1 MTEGQTSVAR
11 HLLIFW
17 CDKFSG
23 HENAIQFTSRVLMGL
38 TLMTMKVSDYVCV
51 QLITQDEC
59 SRFALA
65 YHTSGGFA
73 IVVQA
78 KKCILTDFNHWL
90 ISLVSRYR
98 VPQMLRA
105 KKRMFEIWMLRGTC
119 HSTKHDYFN
128 LIQRS

>member
-1 MTEGQTSVAR
+1 
-11 HLLIFW
+11 
-17 CDKFSG
+17 
-23 HENAIQFTSRVLMGL
+23 MGL

-78 KKCILTDFNHWL
+78 KNAFWQISIIGSSVGLKVSGTTNAASKEAHVWNLDVEGHVSFNETWL
-90 ISLVSRYR
+90 
-98 VPQMLRA
+98 
-105 KKRMFEIWMLRGTC
+105 F
-119 HSTKHDYFN
+119 
-128 LIQRS
+128 